1 MMRKK
6 IFIAFCIVLAT
17 ALSRCAKRGSPT
29 GGPKDS
35 IPPVL
40 LKANPP
46 LQTVNFDAERVVM
59 QFDEYVQLNDI
70 TTQLI
75 VSPPMDP
82 NAYKIIPEGGI
93 VSKKVEIRFLEA
105 PRPNATYT
113 FNFGSAIEDYNEKN
127 PLSFFSYSFST
138 GDYIDSLSLS
148 GLVKDAFALKADTG
162 ISIQLYPIDSTY
174 RDSTIFLD
182 RPLYVGNTLDSTY
195 FNLQNLAP
203 GKYEMIAIKDV
214 AKNYF
219 FDQGIDKIGFF
230 DSPIELP
237 KDSLLFPKL
246 FNEIPNFQWARPRSV
261 NDHHIIFGYYGL
273 LEERKI
279 ELISAVPD
287 DFESLI
293 VKDKEKDSLHYWHTP
308 LPEDIDSLVFR
319 LYDRDTVRQSV
330 VKFYRPEP
338 DSLMIT
344 PVQTGVLNFIDT
356 LQFSS
361 SLPLRKIDKNYIQ
374 LYDIDTLEVP
384 FTSSISKDKNQINFH
399 FEKVPKDK
407 YRIQILPN
415 AITDFWGATN
425 DTIQMTIRTLAV
437 ESYGTV
443 FLKIDPGTEDPSY
456 FYEILDKNNVV
467 VRKGMKNEQ
476 NRYQIPFLG
485 PGEYQVRIV
494 LDTNENGQW
503 DTGNYLE
510 KRQPEEVLYLD
521 EPFELRANWDQNVT
535 ITLEK

>member
-1 MMRKK
+1 MRNK

-46 LQTVNFDAERVVM
+46 LNKVNFAADRVVM

-70 TTQLI
+70 ATQLI
-75 VSPPMDP
+75 VSPPMEP
-82 NAYKIIPEGGI
+82 SEYKIIPEGGI

-138 GDYIDSLSLS
+138 GDYIDSLSIS
-148 GLVKDAFALKADTG
+148 GLVKDAFALESDTG

-174 RDSTIFLD
+174 RDSTVFLD

-214 AKNYF
+214 SKNYV

-230 DSPIELP
+230 NAPIELP
-237 KDSLLFPKL
+237 QDSLMFPKL
-246 FNEIPNFQWARPRSV
+246 FQEIANFQWTRPRSV
-261 NDHHIIFGYYGL
+261 NDHHIVFGYYGR

-279 ELISAVPD
+279 ELVSEVPD
-287 DFESLI
+287 DFEYLI
-293 VKDKEKDSLHYWHTP
+293 LKDKEKDTLHYWHTP
-308 LPEDIDSLVFR
+308 LPKEIDSLIFR
-319 LYDRDTVRQSV
+319 LYDRDSIQESV

-361 SLPLRKIDKNYIQ
+361 NLPLKSVDENYIQ
-374 LYDIDTLEVP
+374 LFDIDTLEVP
-384 FTSSISKDKNQINFH
+384 FTSFISKGKDRVYFN

-407 YRIQILPN
+407 YRIQILPE
-415 AITDFWGATN
+415 AIKDFWGATN
-425 DTIQMTIRTLAV
+425 DTIQMTIRTQAV
-437 ESYGTV
+437 ETYGTV
-443 FLKIDPGTEDPSY
+443 FLNIEPKNEEQTY
-456 FYEILDKNNVV
+456 FYEILDRNNAV
-467 VRKGMKNEQ
+467 VRKGQKNEQ
-476 NRYQIPFLG
+476 NRYEIPFLN

-494 LDTNENGQW
+494 LDVNNNGVW

-510 KRQPEEVLYLD
+510 KKQPEEVLYLD

-535 ITLEK
+535 VTLKN

>member
-1 MMRKK
+1 MRNK
-6 IFIAFCIVLAT
+6 IFFAFCIVLAT

-46 LQTVNFDAERVVM
+46 LNKVNFEADRVVM

-70 TTQLI
+70 ATQLI
-75 VSPPMDP
+75 VSPPMEP
-82 NAYKIIPEGGI
+82 SEYKIIPEGGI

-138 GDYIDSLSLS
+138 GDYIDSLSIS
-148 GLVKDAFALKADTG
+148 GLVKDAFALESDTG

-174 RDSTIFLD
+174 RDSTVFLD

-214 AKNYF
+214 SKNYV

-230 DSPIELP
+230 NAPIELP
-237 KDSLLFPKL
+237 QDSLMFPKL
-246 FNEIPNFQWARPRSV
+246 FQEIANFQWTRPRSI
-261 NDHHIIFGYYGL
+261 NDHHIVFGYYGR

-279 ELISAVPD
+279 ELVSEVPD
-287 DFESLI
+287 DFEYLI
-293 VKDKEKDSLHYWHTP
+293 LKDKEKDTLHYWHTP
-308 LPEDIDSLVFR
+308 LPKEIDSLIFR
-319 LYDRDTVRQSV
+319 LYDRDSIQESV

-361 SLPLRKIDKNYIQ
+361 NLPLKSVDENYIQ
-374 LYDIDTLEVP
+374 LFDIDTLEVP
-384 FTSSISKDKNQINFH
+384 FTSFISKGKDRVYFN

-407 YRIQILPN
+407 YRIQILPE
-415 AITDFWGATN
+415 AIKDFWGATN
-425 DTIQMTIRTLAV
+425 DTIQMMIRTQAV
-437 ESYGTV
+437 ETYGTV
-443 FLKIDPGTEDPSY
+443 FLNIEPKNEEQTY
-456 FYEILDKNNVV
+456 FYEILDRNNAV
-467 VRKGMKNEQ
+467 VRKGQKNEQ
-476 NRYQIPFLG
+476 NRYEIPFLN

-494 LDTNENGQW
+494 LDVNNNGVW
-503 DTGNYLE
+503 DTGDYLE
-510 KRQPEEVLYLD
+510 KKQPEEVLYLD

-535 ITLEK
+535 VTLKN

>member
-1 MMRKK
+1 MRNK

-46 LQTVNFDAERVVM
+46 LNKVNFAADRVVM

-70 TTQLI
+70 ATQLI
-75 VSPPMDP
+75 VSPPMEP
-82 NAYKIIPEGGI
+82 SEYKIIPEGGI

-138 GDYIDSLSLS
+138 GDYIDSLSIS
-148 GLVKDAFALKADTG
+148 GLVKDAFALESDTG

-174 RDSTIFLD
+174 RDSTVFLD

-214 AKNYF
+214 SKNYV

-230 DSPIELP
+230 NAPIELP
-237 KDSLLFPKL
+237 QDSLMFPKL
-246 FNEIPNFQWARPRSV
+246 FQEIANFQWTRPRSI
-261 NDHHIIFGYYGL
+261 NDHHIVFGYYGR

-279 ELISAVPD
+279 ELVSEVPD
-287 DFESLI
+287 DFEYLI
-293 VKDKEKDSLHYWHTP
+293 LKDKEKDTLHYWHTP
-308 LPEDIDSLVFR
+308 LPKKIDSLIFR
-319 LYDRDTVRQSV
+319 LYDRDSIQESV

-361 SLPLRKIDKNYIQ
+361 NLPLKSVDENYIQ
-374 LYDIDTLEVP
+374 LFDIDTLEVP
-384 FTSSISKDKNQINFH
+384 FTSFISKGKDRVYFN

-407 YRIQILPN
+407 YRIQILPE
-415 AITDFWGATN
+415 AIKDFWGATN
-425 DTIQMTIRTLAV
+425 DTIQMTIRTQAV
-437 ESYGTV
+437 ETYGTV
-443 FLKIDPGTEDPSY
+443 FLNIEPKNEEQTY
-456 FYEILDKNNVV
+456 FYEILDRNNAV
-467 VRKGMKNEQ
+467 VRKGQKNEQ
-476 NRYQIPFLG
+476 NRYEIPFLN

-494 LDTNENGQW
+494 LDVNNNGVW

-510 KRQPEEVLYLD
+510 KKQPEEVLYLD

-535 ITLEK
+535 VTLKN

>member
-1 MMRKK
+1 MRNK
-6 IFIAFCIVLAT
+6 IFIAFCILLAT

-46 LQTVNFDAERVVM
+46 LNKVNFAADRVVM

-70 TTQLI
+70 ATQLI
-75 VSPPMDP
+75 VSPPMEP
-82 NAYKIIPEGGI
+82 SEYKIIPEGGI

-138 GDYIDSLSLS
+138 GDYIDSLSIS
-148 GLVKDAFALKADTG
+148 GLVKDAFALESDTG

-174 RDSTIFLD
+174 RDSTVFLD

-214 AKNYF
+214 SKNYV

-230 DSPIELP
+230 NAPIELP
-237 KDSLLFPKL
+237 QDSLMFPKL
-246 FNEIPNFQWARPRSV
+246 FQEIANFQWTRPRSI
-261 NDHHIIFGYYGL
+261 NDHHIVFGYYGR

-279 ELISAVPD
+279 ELVSEVPD
-287 DFESLI
+287 DFEYLI
-293 VKDKEKDSLHYWHTP
+293 LKDKEKDTLHYWHTP
-308 LPEDIDSLVFR
+308 LPKEIDSLIFR
-319 LYDRDTVRQSV
+319 LYDRDSIQESV

-361 SLPLRKIDKNYIQ
+361 NLPLKSVDENYIQ
-374 LYDIDTLEVP
+374 LFDIDTLEVP
-384 FTSSISKDKNQINFH
+384 FTSFISKGKDRVYFN

-407 YRIQILPN
+407 YRIQILPE
-415 AITDFWGATN
+415 AIKDFWGATN
-425 DTIQMTIRTLAV
+425 DTIQMMIRTQAV
-437 ESYGTV
+437 ETYGTV
-443 FLKIDPGTEDPSY
+443 FLNIEPKNEEQTY
-456 FYEILDKNNVV
+456 FYEILDRNNAV
-467 VRKGMKNEQ
+467 VRKGQKNEQ
-476 NRYQIPFLG
+476 NRYEIPFLN

-494 LDTNENGQW
+494 LDVNNNGVW

-510 KRQPEEVLYLD
+510 KKQPEEVLYLD

-535 ITLEK
+535 VTLKN

>member
-1 MMRKK
+1 MRNK
-6 IFIAFCIVLAT
+6 IFFAFCIVLAT

-46 LQTVNFDAERVVM
+46 LNKVNFAADRVVM

-70 TTQLI
+70 ATQLI
-75 VSPPMDP
+75 VSPPMEP
-82 NAYKIIPEGGI
+82 SEYKIIPEGGI

-138 GDYIDSLSLS
+138 GDYIDSLSIS
-148 GLVKDAFALKADTG
+148 GLVKDAFALESDTG

-174 RDSTIFLD
+174 RDSTVFLD

-214 AKNYF
+214 SKNYV

-230 DSPIELP
+230 NAPIELP
-237 KDSLLFPKL
+237 QDSLMFPKL
-246 FNEIPNFQWARPRSV
+246 FQEIANFQWTRPRSV
-261 NDHHIIFGYYGL
+261 NDHHIVFGYYGR

-279 ELISAVPD
+279 ELVSEVPD
-287 DFESLI
+287 DFEYLI
-293 VKDKEKDSLHYWHTP
+293 LKDKEKDTLHYWHTP
-308 LPEDIDSLVFR
+308 LPKEIDSLIFR
-319 LYDRDTVRQSV
+319 LYDRDSIQESV

-361 SLPLRKIDKNYIQ
+361 NLPLKSVDENYIQ
-374 LYDIDTLEVP
+374 LFDIDTLEVP
-384 FTSSISKDKNQINFH
+384 FTSFISKGKDRVYFN

-407 YRIQILPN
+407 YRIQILPE
-415 AITDFWGATN
+415 AIKDFWGATN
-425 DTIQMTIRTLAV
+425 DTIQMTIRTQAV
-437 ESYGTV
+437 ETYGTV
-443 FLKIDPGTEDPSY
+443 FLNIEPKNEEQTY
-456 FYEILDKNNVV
+456 FYEILDRNNAV
-467 VRKGMKNEQ
+467 VRKGQKNEQ
-476 NRYQIPFLG
+476 NRYEIPFLN

-494 LDTNENGQW
+494 LDVNNNGVW

-510 KRQPEEVLYLD
+510 KKQPEEVLYLD

-535 ITLEK
+535 VTLKN